1 MLGFNN
7 LIKVGVFNE
16 SENILSR
23 NLIVGFQELLGFLE
37 IGIIRLFFQV
47 RTAWERATISSETG
61 IRPLTS
67 CLLSLNQRRDT
78 RKSISVAKEIVML
91 SFRAGWI
98 QFSTTHSKSQRYP
111 TIYNSQLCHKS
122 EGLTGVQGIV
132 DRWWLIFCRWGL
144 SGCCDWE

>member
-47 RTAWERATISSETG
+47 RTA
-61 IRPLTS
+61 
-67 CLLSLNQRRDT
+67 
-78 RKSISVAKEIVML
+78 
-91 SFRAGWI
+91 
-98 QFSTTHSKSQRYP
+98 
-111 TIYNSQLCHKS
+111 
-122 EGLTGVQGIV
+122 
-132 DRWWLIFCRWGL
+132 
-144 SGCCDWE
+144 